1 MAFYN
6 VHTHNVHSKE
16 IAIVQSVKYPLER
29 FHSSGIHPWDADLT
43 LIPNLEIQ
51 LQNPFCKAMGEV
63 GLDRLKGPSIEIQ
76 HSVLLEQISL
86 ANRLKKP
93 VIFHIVRAW
102 DEFYTLQKSQQET
115 PWILHGF
122 NQAKQFNRLLETPLF
137 LSIGPAALINPSM
150 HPLLSKIPA
159 ERLLFETDDF
169 DVSIS
174 EVYQNFSRLTS
185 TPLEDL
191 KHQIEQNFIAIFGT

>member
-86 ANRLKKP
+86 ANRFKKP

-102 DEFYTLQKSQQET
+102 DEFFTLQKSKQET

-122 NQAKQFNRLLETPLF
+122 NQAKQTATHLMTLLANEYRMGDDTEFFIFSSPSLVCIET
-137 LSIGPAALINPSM
+137 ACALMS
-150 HPLLSKIPA
+150 
-159 ERLLFETDDF
+159 
-169 DVSIS
+169 
-174 EVYQNFSRLTS
+174 
-185 TPLEDL
+185 
-191 KHQIEQNFIAIFGT
+191 